1 MGQVVQI
8 LKLADWF
15 DAHELRSRCDERLCQ
30 LLTGLSNRQQV
41 HDSRE
46 EAAAAALEAGLQH
59 YLTKTGGCSC
69 APPAAISAQCTS
81 E

>member
-1 MGQVVQI
+1 VGQVVQI

-69 APPAAISAQCTS
+69 APPAAISAQCTP